1 MKVMLLNDTA
11 SVPHIGCQAVSDA
24 HARMLGGMGHTVTR
38 RHFLGE
44 LRHFALPDEAA
55 AIEMVLRDESV
66 RTDIESCDEP
76 AKRGQTPF
84 PHHNY
89 AATMRNSV
97 ALATGRTML
106 RSRRRSTMP

>member
-24 HARMLGGMGHTVTR
+24 HARMLGGMGHTVAR

-66 RTDIESCDEP
+66 RTDIESCDVVIVKTEP
-76 AKRGQTPF
+76 KGVRPLSHT
-84 PHHNY
+84 
-89 AATMRNSV
+89 TI
-97 ALATGRTML
+97 T
-106 RSRRRSTMP
+106 RRRCGTR